1 MTTVEAMAGGS
12 VPIVIDRAGQKEI
25 VRDDV
30 DGFRWSTPAQLIERT
45 VQVAGDEALR
55 ARLAAS
61 SIERAQAF
69 SEDAFA
75 DRWHAIVAK
84 HHLLG

>member
-1 MTTVEAMAGGS
+1 MREG
-12 VPIVIDRAGQKEI
+12 
-25 VRDDV
+25 V
-30 DGFRWSTPAQLIERT
+30 DGFRWSTPDELVDRTAQL
-45 VQVAGDEALR
+45 AGNEELR
-55 ARLAAS
+55 AALSAS
-61 SIERAQAF
+61 AVTRAQQF